1 MVLKCYNRNYRHTQL
16 CFTFKATSFPL
27 TVYGFYNNI
36 WGMDILAL
44 EPVGEAVSE
53 DEKITPAFYGTYP
66 TQLLHQHTTVCL

>member
-1 MVLKCYNRNYRHTQL
+1 MLQSEHAALLHLQGHFIPIDR
-16 CFTFKATSFPL
+16 
-27 TVYGFYNNI
+27 VYGFYNII
-36 WGMDILAL
+36 WGILDILAL

>member
-1 MVLKCYNRNYRHTQL
+1 MLQSELQTYSALLHLQGHFIPIDR
-16 CFTFKATSFPL
+16 
-27 TVYGFYNNI
+27 VYGFYNII
-36 WGMDILAL
+36 WGILDILAL

>member
-1 MVLKCYNRNYRHTQL
+1 MLQSELQTYSALLHLQGHFIPIDR
-16 CFTFKATSFPL
+16 
-27 TVYGFYNNI
+27 VYGFYNII